1 MDNRLA
7 KIDGK
12 NKVESAIASEW
23 NGLKWVIRSNL
34 REAFRWFS
42 DHILERGVYRVTRPI
57 RDFGRKLFFSIAGK
71 APETTPTTTRQ
82 QAWVL
87 TSTQL
92 KNYTYETPT
101 TTIRFFEVIREFID
115 RMLTIA
121 PSDYFPSFVRFM
133 LAFLLI
139 PAQIL
144 FLVLKIPFFFAYIPY
159 EKIGASAVYA
169 FKKLIHLPLITIVLT
184 VGQGGTHFFNTI
196 VYLLRCL
203 AALVVSIPFA
213 LFMINY
219 RKLGSV
225 IRPYLYIAPAMIVLV
240 IFTFYPIL
248 NTVYMSFLEGYSYM
262 AGTATGLGL
271 QNYIN
276 VLRDPIFYQALKN
289 TLFIAFIS
297 VPISVVIALLISVA
311 LNSIKF
317 FQGIIQTVFFLPYV
331 TNVIAIGLVFTV
343 LFYSKVD
350 LASGNPYGV
359 INYILG
365 FFGVEPLKWVAIG
378 TNYTNAA
385 IVLVSYTVWSAL
397 AFKIMVFL
405 SGIQGIDKQYYQAAK
420 VDATPGWRVLLR
432 ITVPMLSPMIAYVT
446 ITSFIG
452 GFKSYAA
459 VVALFGDSYGPVGQS
474 NLMITVVGY
483 IFNSW
488 NNLGTP
494 GELSKAAAGSVI
506 LLVII
511 LFFTAF
517 ELHISKKRVHY

>member
-1 MDNRLA
+1 MDKRLA
-7 KIDGK
+7 QLDGRK
-12 NKVESAIASEW
+12 SFSSSLASEW
-23 NGLKWVIRSNL
+23 HGFMWETRSVLRSFFKWIHTNV
-34 REAFRWFS
+34 
-42 DHILERGVYRVTRPI
+42 LEKAVYKVTRPI
-57 RDFGRKLFFSIAGK
+57 RDFGNHLFSSIAVT
-71 APETTPTTTRQ
+71 APVAPVKTSRQQKLATTFTTLSNYSYTEPTT
-82 QAWVL
+82 
-87 TSTQL
+87 
-92 KNYTYETPT
+92 Y
-101 TTIRFFEVIREFID
+101 IEVFKTMREFID

-121 PSDYFPSFVRFM
+121 PSDYFPSWVRLM

-144 FLVLKIPFFFAYIPY
+144 MLIVKIPFFFIYIPY
-159 EKIGASAVYA
+159 EKIWQSAKYA
-169 FKKLIHLPLITIVLT
+169 AVKLVALPATVIDISFSSGKQHFLAVVNYVGRLIAAFVITI
-184 VGQGGTHFFNTI
+184 
-196 VYLLRCL
+196 
-203 AALVVSIPFA
+203 PFW
-213 LFMINY
+213 LFMLNY
-219 RKLGSV
+219 RKLGSF
-225 IRPYLYIAPAMIVLV
+225 IRPYLYIAPAMIVLI
-240 IFTFYPIL
+240 IFTFYPIF
-248 NTVYMSFLEGYSYM
+248 NTVYMSFLEGFSYM
-262 AGTATGLGL
+262 AGTATGIGL
-271 QNYIN
+271 QNYLN
-276 VLRDPIFYQALKN
+276 VLNDPIFWQALKN

-311 LNSIKF
+311 LNSIKL
-317 FQGIIQTVFFLPYV
+317 FQGFIQTVYFLPYV

-350 LASGNPYGV
+350 LATGSPYGV
-359 INYILG
+359 LNYLLG
-365 FFGVEPLKWVAIG
+365 FIGVEPLKWVSIG
-378 TNYTNAA
+378 TTYTNAA

-420 VDATPGWRVLLR
+420 VDATPGWRILWR

-506 LLVII
+506 LLIII

-517 ELHISKKRVHY
+517 ELHVSKKRVHY